1 MSRRGNPFGNA
12 IAESLIET
20 LKVEEV
26 YLADY
31 ETFEDVS
38 THLPKFINE
47 VYNARRLHSAP
58 GYLSP
63 IQFEHQHARHPV
75 KSAA

>member
-1 MSRRGNPFGNA
+1 M
-12 IAESLIET
+12 IKTI
-20 LKVEEV
+20 KVEAV

-38 THLPKFINE
+38 TDLPRLIEE
-47 VYNARRLHSAP
+47 VYNARRLHSAL

-63 IQFEHQHARHPV
+63 VQFENQHTPRPV
-75 KSAA
+75 KTAA